1 MTFEQA
7 KTVVLKYVGIWNA
20 AYPATPLWAQVAPI
34 PAGMHFRFNGFFI
47 LVNGAMFPESVVT
60 TFFHEYGHAHYER
73 EHGGGNV
80 VDSEAAA
87 IRSSLQLSTQEG
99 LEELAFREADAIKQ
113 MAANEPYRS
122 AVAKLN
128 DDPLWRKYARL

>member
-1 MTFEQA
+1 MTFEQV
-7 KTVVLKYVGIWNA
+7 KNITLKYVDIWNA
-20 AYPATPLWAQVAPI
+20 TYPASPLWALLTDTK
-34 PAGMHFRFNGFFI
+34 AGMHFRFNGFFI
-47 LVNGAMFPESVVT
+47 LVNSAMVPESVLT
-60 TFFHEYGHAHYER
+60 TFFHEYGHAQYER
-73 EHGGGNV
+73 EHHVGNV
-80 VDSEAAA
+80 VDSEVAA
-87 IRSSLQLSTQEG
+87 IRSSLQLSTEEG